1 MGGWIKGDPPRADS
15 SHTRFFHSHKN
26 RLESSKNSQFV
37 KFGSTVRKENKA
49 GTRRVTEVVA
59 GHGRVDTMLGEKSK
73 LRRDKRG
80 AVAVEYAMILVMFV
94 IPSTAAISYEG
105 RLVYSQYKEA
115 KGIILLPVP

>member
-1 MGGWIKGDPPRADS
+1 
-15 SHTRFFHSHKN
+15 
-26 RLESSKNSQFV
+26 
-37 KFGSTVRKENKA
+37 
-49 GTRRVTEVVA
+49 
-59 GHGRVDTMLGEKSK
+59 MLGEKSK